1 MDLGRCV
8 WGTSNQ
14 TKAGSD
20 TSVPPPGL
28 YSKNVCMYSPQQTC
42 RSGCAC
48 APGAYGQ
55 SLGTNEPGGG
65 RLVGGLKAKPYTG
78 VVGMCKCGL
87 VGWWA
92 ARWRGG
98 WAAGCRDGRVDPRR
112 GGGAGRRIGGR
123 QGGRLIGL
131 GAGRLVG

>member
-98 WAAGCRDGRVDPRR
+98 EVAGRQGVGMDGWTRGGVAGR
-112 GGGAGRRIGGR
+112 GGGSAGGR
-123 QGGRLIGL
+123 V
-131 GAGRLVG
+131 AG